1 MIVDIVVKIV
11 ELIRSLTFRDVAL
24 LTLLL
29 LIAYPVWLTWIVLDN
44 PEKIHTLF
52 DVRSTY
58 RVVGSVSECLL
69 VTSRSNTEIGYEIVR
84 VGGSFYKGDENVTL
98 GIYVMSDYPFSYNQA
113 KEVCAD
119 LTKANKILADH
130 NIVKLISLNVPLD
143 KPLLTKD

>member
-1 MIVDIVVKIV
+1 MVMDIIIKIV
-11 ELIRSLTFRDVAL
+11 ELIRSLTFRDIIH

-69 VTSRSNTEIGYEIVR
+69 VTSRSDTEISYEIVR
-84 VGGSFYKGDENVTL
+84 VGNSLYKGDENFTL
-98 GIYVMSDYPFSYNQA
+98 GIYVKSDYPFSYHQA
-113 KEVCAD
+113 RDICAD
-119 LTKANKILADH
+119 LTKAKKILTDH
-130 NIVKLISLNVPLD
+130 NIVKPSNLNVPLD